1 MSQKYAEP
9 LLTRKE
15 YFDRWSAEEIA
26 HLKEHHKDA
35 IYNEYKTKHIVF
47 NRDNF
52 TCQVIGCKFKESPPT
67 LHHYKHASNG
77 GKTSPR
83 NCVTVCY
90 AHQKMYHSGRM
101 ALKFPDREELPNH
114 ISGSVQA
121 HEWFV
126 NGRPRKESPII
137 QKLDKYKKREL
148 RDLRKSH
155 KEDWGRRLS
164 WAEICMLMAFLF
176 SNRWVS

>member
-1 MSQKYAEP
+1 MSEKYAEP
-9 LLTRKE
+9 LLSKEE
-15 YFDRWSAEEIA
+15 YFSRWNQEELK
-26 HLKEHHKDA
+26 HLKPHHLEA
-35 IYNEYKTKHIVF
+35 IYAEYKTKHIVF

-52 TCQVIGCKFKESPPT
+52 TCQVVGCKFKESPPT

-83 NCVTVCY
+83 NCITVCY

-121 HEWFV
+121 HEWYV
-126 NGRPRKESPII
+126 NGKPKKRYVPKADKRRKKE
-137 QKLDKYKKREL
+137 LREL
-148 RDLRKSH
+148 RKEH

-164 WAEICMLMAFLF
+164 WTEICLLMAFLF
-176 SNRWVS
+176 SNRWGAG